1 MVKLSP
7 SAENSIFAL
16 DIGTRTV
23 IGIVAMIE
31 SGVLRIVAQHM
42 LEHGSRAMYDGQ
54 IHDIPKVAAT
64 VLEVKRVLE
73 KKIGFQLDKAAIA
86 AAGRSLITKNCH
98 AEMELNEQT
107 EIDALIVNSLE
118 MLAIQDANKDMESI
132 FTEHNERYYYIGH
145 SVIKYYINGF
155 PVSNLV
161 GHRGQGIAADLI
173 ATFLPES
180 VVLSLYSVLARVGL
194 EPLNMTLEPIAAIE
208 VLIPES
214 MRLLNLALIDVGAGT
229 SDIAI
234 TKNGAVTSYGMVSMA
249 GDEVTESI
257 ADGLLVDFNWAEKIK
272 RSIDSGGSIT
282 YQDVLGTEGAV
293 TPENILELIDPIL
306 ETMTNKIAGAIVE
319 LNGGESPKMVLC
331 VGGGSRVPE
340 LNEKLAL
347 KLGLPAQNVASR
359 GRVAVQNLVV
369 DEEGLEGPEGVT
381 VVGIATVALKKVG
394 QQLIM
399 VKVDGKEYSLFNT
412 RKMNVASALSL
423 LDFNPRDLIGQ
434 NGRDLKFTLNGNP
447 EVVYG
452 DFTSSAEIYINGQK
466 GSLQSA
472 IGDGDEISL
481 YKAGAGADAKA
492 FVGDYLSDSDKVKVF
507 FDGRERTIPP
517 VCLLNGAP
525 ASAEAE
531 IKNGDRLSIENP
543 TLEQYL
549 NYENRTGEFVY
560 VNGAVVGPEYIL
572 RENDRIDTTP
582 PEQTQYEPQNEPGD
596 KPDFATGTD
605 TGTSPLSPAP
615 NAPENIESATESGDM
630 EASAITVSINGNKV
644 KLTGK
649 DAFIFVDVFNHV
661 DLDLGNVT
669 TIPQLTLNG
678 ETARF
683 SDKLSSGDVIEIIL
697 K

>member
-54 IHDIPKVAAT
+54 IHDIPRVAAT

-73 KKIGFQLDKAAIA
+73 KKVGFQLDKAAIA

-98 AEMELNEQT
+98 AAMDLSEFT

-118 MLAIQDANKDMESI
+118 MLAIQEASKEIESV
-132 FTEHNERYYYIGH
+132 FTEHNEKYYYIGH
-145 SVIKYYINGF
+145 SVIKYYINNF

-161 GHRGQGIAADLI
+161 GHRGQSIATDLI

-180 VVLSLYSVLARVGL
+180 VVTSLYSVLNRVGL

-214 MRLLNLALIDVGAGT
+214 MRLLNLALIDIGAGT

-234 TKNGAVTSYGMVSMA
+234 TKNGTVTSYGMVSMA

-257 ADGLLVDFNWAEKIK
+257 ADGLLVDFNWAELIK
-272 RSIDSGGSIT
+272 RSMNQDGGVA
-282 YQDVLGTEGAV
+282 YQDVLGTEGMV
-293 TPENILELIDPIL
+293 TAENVINIIEPVL
-306 ETMTNKIAGAIVE
+306 ETMAEKIAGTIIE
-319 LNGGESPKMVLC
+319 LNGGEAPKMVLC
-331 VGGGSRVPE
+331 VGGGSRVPV
-340 LNEKLAL
+340 LSGKLAQ
-347 KLGLPAQNVASR
+347 KLGLPTQNVASR

-412 RKMNVASALSL
+412 RKLNVANALSL
-423 LDFNPRDLIGQ
+423 LNFNPRDLIGQ
-434 NGRDLKFTLNGNP
+434 NGQDLKFTLNGNP

-452 DFTSSAEIYINGQK
+452 DFTNSAEIYINGQK
-466 GSLQSA
+466 GNLQSA

-481 YKAGAGADAKA
+481 YKAGAGADAAAK
-492 FVGDYLSDSDKVKVF
+492 VGDFLSAADRVTVF
-507 FDGRERTIPP
+507 FNGRERIVPP

-525 ASAEAE
+525 TTADAA
-531 IKNGDRLSIENP
+531 IKNGDQLLIQNP
-543 TLEQYL
+543 TLEQFL
-549 NYENRTGEFVY
+549 TEENQADQFAA
-560 VNGAVVGPEYIL
+560 VNNAAVSPDYIL
-572 RENDRIDTTP
+572 RENDRIELNPTGPLRT
-582 PEQTQYEPQNEPGD
+582 EPQE
-596 KPDFATGTD
+596 T
-605 TGTSPLSPAP
+605 
-615 NAPENIESATESGDM
+615 PERHLTPESATAQGTDVAAPLLGN
-630 EASAITVSINGNKV
+630 EAGGAAGEEPEKVAVVVTINGNQV
-644 KLTGK
+644 SLTGK

-661 DLDLGNVT
+661 NLDLGNVT
-669 TIPQLTLNG
+669 KIPQLTLNG
-678 ETARF
+678 ATARF
-683 SDKLSSGDVIEIIL
+683 SDKLSAGDVIEIIL
-697 K
+697 E